1 MPASVSTLR
10 PQGRSDGA
18 SHSNQLSA
26 QDHHASPASL
36 YAVAARTG
44 QEAAYKRSRIAE
56 LASAQESESN
66 TSAAS
71 SQVSDGND
79 DAGQTTFRATPL
91 DRAKPRKGNIMT
103 DSTDTTTDQPRSEKL
118 SQLTEDII
126 MILYM
131 KRTNEESEVVGAL
144 NLKGVTMTR
153 GLFTAVQDCIVELM
167 AAHEAVVRVDVKRLS
182 ASSTAEELM
191 VGFIMTPKASQNG
204 MDQGWEVLLDDLRDR
219 SVETGVRVKLKMEAT
234 VSIGKAAEEKS
245 R

>member
-1 MPASVSTLR
+1 VPASVSTLR
-10 PQGRSDGA
+10 PRGRSDGA

-56 LASAQESESN
+56 LANVSAQESESN

-71 SQVSDGND
+71 SQASDGND
-79 DAGQTTFRATPL
+79 DAGQTTVRATPL

-103 DSTDTTTDQPRSEKL
+103 DSSDTTTDQPRSEKL

-144 NLKGVTMTR
+144 NLKGVTDPWPLHSR
-153 GLFTAVQDCIVELM
+153 SGLYCG
-167 AAHEAVVRVDVKRLS
+167 AHGG
-182 ASSTAEELM
+182 T
-191 VGFIMTPKASQNG
+191 
-204 MDQGWEVLLDDLRDR
+204 
-219 SVETGVRVKLKMEAT
+219 
-234 VSIGKAAEEKS
+234 
-245 R
+245 

>member
-1 MPASVSTLR
+1 VPASVSTLR

-71 SQVSDGND
+71 SQASDGND
-79 DAGQTTFRATPL
+79 DAGQTTVRATPL

-103 DSTDTTTDQPRSEKL
+103 DSSDTTTDQPRSEKL

-144 NLKGVTMTR
+144 NLEGVTMTR

-204 MDQGWEVLLDDLRDR
+204 MDQGWELLLDDLRDR
-219 SVETGVRVKLKMEAT
+219 SVETGVRVKLKLEAT